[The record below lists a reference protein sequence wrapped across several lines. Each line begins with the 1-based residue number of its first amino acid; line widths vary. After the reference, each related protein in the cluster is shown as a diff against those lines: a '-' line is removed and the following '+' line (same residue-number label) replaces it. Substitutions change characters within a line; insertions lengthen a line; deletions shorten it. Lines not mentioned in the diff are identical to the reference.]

1 LPRLEIDV
9 EARFASVQDGLEK
22 ISRQVDKSAK
32 NWERAFSGL
41 GSALA
46 TLGVTAS
53 VGGLVA
59 FAKAGIDAA
68 DDIGKLAQKVGVTT
82 ESLSAMQYAAK
93 LSDVSN
99 EQLATGLARL
109 ARAASDAAAGSK
121 ESSEAFQAIGVAV
134 KDSNGNLRST
144 EDLLLDIADRFS
156 KMEDGAG
163 KTALAMR
170 IFGRAGAD
178 LIPLL
183 NAGRSGFEEFRREAE
198 RVGRVIS
205 SDTAK
210 AAEEFNDN
218 MTRLGIAAGSAK
230 FALAE
235 SLLPTLTRV
244 AQGMADAV
252 LEGEGLIGVLKA
264 LTRLSP
270 FGDLQRAQKELVEL
284 TDRIMLGER
293 RLAEMTVTPM
303 SKPVADALKER
314 IEADTKRANE
324 LVKLLGVL
332 RGETDAFG
340 DPKKPTVEKAKTK
353 APTITDSAAT
363 NKAASDAKRA
373 AEQAERERS
382 RLIKMGNDE
391 WVRYIDEQIAGEKEL
406 AEAAHRAALQRERE
420 NEELLRTGRVGWVAY
435 AEAVFAAADE
445 ENLALAKIAEDA
457 NKTSDAARELG
468 LTFSSAF
475 EDAVVGGKKFS
486 DVLRG
491 LAQDIARLV
500 LRKSVTEPLA
510 QAGSK
515 LFDKFDL
522 SKILGFATGGSFM
535 VGGSGGTD
543 SQLVAFKA
551 SPHERVI
558 VETPEQQRRGGGN
571 SFNFSIDA
579 RGADSGVAE
588 RIQRAVR
595 DAVHLSLQA
604 VQAQSDRGGSFAR
617 AVGRR

>member
-9 EARFASVQDGLEK
+9 EAKFASFQDGLDK

-32 NWERAFSGL
+32 NWDRAFSGL

-46 TLGVTAS
+46 TLGITAS
-53 VGGLVA
+53 AAGLVA
-59 FAKAGIDAA
+59 FAKSGIDAA
-68 DDIGKLAQKVGVTT
+68 DDVGKLAQKVGVTT

-183 NAGRSGFEEFRREAE
+183 NAGRDGFEELRKEAE
-198 RVGRVIS
+198 RLGIVIS
-205 SDTAK
+205 QETAK

-218 MTRLGIAAGSAK
+218 MTRLGTAAGAAR
-230 FALAE
+230 FAIAE
-235 SLLPTLTRV
+235 SLLPALTRV

-252 LEGEGLIGVLKA
+252 REGEGLIGVFKA
-264 LTRLSP
+264 LSGLSP

-340 DPKKPTVEKAKTK
+340 DPKTAATTQPKIK
-353 APTITDSAAT
+353 APTLTDSSAT

-373 AEQAERERS
+373 AEQAERERA

-420 NEELLRTGRVGWVAY
+420 NEELLRKGREGWVAY

-445 ENLALAKIAEDA
+445 ENLALAKIAEEA
-457 NKTSDAARELG
+457 NKTSDTARELG

-486 DVLRG
+486 EVLRG
-491 LAQDIARLV
+491 LGQDIARL
-500 LRKSVTEPLA
+500 LIRKSVTEPLA
-510 QAGSK
+510 EAGTNLFKGLDFGK
-515 LFDKFDL
+515 LF
-522 SKILGFATGGSFM
+522 GFAAGGSFQ

-551 SPHERVI
+551 SPNERVT

-579 RGADSGVAE
+579 RGAQPGVEE
-588 RIQRAVR
+588 RIRRAV
-595 DAVHLSLQA
+595 DEAVTLA
-604 VQAQSDRGGSFAR
+604 VRAVESNANRGGSFSR
-617 AVGRR
+617 AVGRA